1 MENLNQVTYGNPTYE
16 TKIVLE
22 KQTLV
27 SDLFPEL
34 IKDTYPEND
43 SEATKE
49 ELNEI
54 VRSLADL
61 DKMNPTLLRRYIN
74 YDRAMIAYIKT
85 MLKAEGIEEDKLIQ
99 EIASDIGPLIMKLK
113 YHFQR
118 PRPYQLANYYKLNLF
133 PMRSTSALSPA
144 YPSGHTIQSV
154 VILSVIGNKHP
165 NIYQYCSRLW
175 EDIANS
181 RVALGVHYQSDND
194 FGFYVAQQIL
204 KHPKFAEKYGI

>member
-1 MENLNQVTYGNPTYE
+1 
-16 TKIVLE
+16 
-22 KQTLV
+22 
-27 SDLFPEL
+27 
-34 IKDTYPEND
+34 
-43 SEATKE
+43 
-49 ELNEI
+49 
-54 VRSLADL
+54 
-61 DKMNPTLLRRYIN
+61 
-74 YDRAMIAYIKT
+74 
-85 MLKAEGIEEDKLIQ
+85 
-99 EIASDIGPLIMKLK
+99 
-113 YHFQR
+113 
-118 PRPYQLANYYKLNLF
+118 
-133 PMRSTSALSPA
+133 MRSTSALSPA